1 MQNRQSFV
9 QFGALVGMGLVIMA
23 TAGSGAIAQDNTL
36 AVSDRGIGAISDDTP
51 FTRQAIA
58 EALPSFEIREESIE
72 GEGGLYKVIIAS
84 KDGAEALRFYG
95 YETVVR
101 ADDSDPAIPAVDGI
115 RIGAVFSDVYRDDG
129 KIACEPGMEIF
140 AGDAVCLA
148 PGFESVALIL
158 SGSWDGPDGE
168 LPPLSVLSDWEVAT
182 IIWNAPF

>member
-9 QFGALVGMGLVIMA
+9 QLGALVGMGLVIMA

-36 AVSDRGIGAISDDTP
+36 TVSDRGIGAISDDTP

-129 KIACEPGMEIF
+129 EIAC
-140 AGDAVCLA
+140 DAVCLA
-148 PGFESVALIL
+148 PGFENVALIL
-158 SGSWDGPDGE
+158 SGSWDGPDVE

-182 IIWNAPF
+182 IT